1 MFDKPTPTMLYPLEK
16 PGIPLSLTNFND
28 MTKKLRNCSIFLKKN
43 QSDFSQRNRFFLLM
57 THKNKNENPHGF
69 SFL

>member
-1 MFDKPTPTMLYPLEK
+1 MLYPLEK

-57 THKNKNENPHGF
+57 THKK
-69 SFL
+69 